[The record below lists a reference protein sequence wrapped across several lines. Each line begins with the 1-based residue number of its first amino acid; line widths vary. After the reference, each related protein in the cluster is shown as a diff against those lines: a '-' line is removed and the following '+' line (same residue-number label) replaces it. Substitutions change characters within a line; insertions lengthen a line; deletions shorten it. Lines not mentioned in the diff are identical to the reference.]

1 MAKGRGDEPYKLR
14 NSRWKTLITLLYH
27 KGLKRPEPNRVAT
40 SPSELTKL
48 TGLGKVHLTIDN
60 LKFLEDMGYIKDVKC
75 RYGSVALIIVTDLI
89 AAKDSPETTQVDSGS
104 PSDSA
109 LAGGHNNL
117 LTPSKF
123 CRRCEEQL
131 PLEAFGKD
139 SSRKDGLKYVCK
151 SCRKLDTLK
160 YREEHRQELVEYM
173 RNYRKVN
180 PAKNAESSAQY
191 RASKLQATPNWLT
204 EEDKEW
210 ISWFYKQ
217 AAKMEEVTGLKFHVD
232 HIEPLNGKDVC
243 GLHVPQ
249 NLQVIPAEENMSKGN
264 RKEMLTTEYVK
275 SDRFWPIPESKVE
288 KEGIT
293 CQERQQELVAEDQK
307 KHSEKSSTNSI
318 NQVKQKSRLRL
329 RSTSE

>member
-89 AAKDSPETTQVDSGS
+89 AAKDSPETTQVASGS

-109 LAGGHNNL
+109 VSGGHNNH
-117 LTPSKF
+117 
-123 CRRCEEQL
+123 
-131 PLEAFGKD
+131 
-139 SSRKDGLKYVCK
+139 SSFL
-151 SCRKLDTLK
+151 
-160 YREEHRQELVEYM
+160 
-173 RNYRKVN
+173 
-180 PAKNAESSAQY
+180 
-191 RASKLQATPNWLT
+191 
-204 EEDKEW
+204 
-210 ISWFYKQ
+210 IS
-217 AAKMEEVTGLKFHVD
+217 
-232 HIEPLNGKDVC
+232 
-243 GLHVPQ
+243 
-249 NLQVIPAEENMSKGN
+249 
-264 RKEMLTTEYVK
+264 
-275 SDRFWPIPESKVE
+275 
-288 KEGIT
+288 EGETI
-293 CQERQQELVAEDQK
+293 CQEKQQELVVEDQK